1 MVKNMKNKKSLILDT
16 ARKRF
21 LHFGYAKTSLDEIAE
36 DLGIGKATI
45 YHYFKNK
52 EELFLHVVKQE
63 SSMLQRILIKSL
75 ETVKTPHEKLK
86 VFLQT
91 HFDFLAGRV
100 NIGRLSKDR
109 WKNMQP
115 LLDKGLKEFYGEQI
129 ILLRGIL
136 QEGMKDNSF
145 RPLDPKQ
152 VSIILLSI
160 LRSFLVP
167 GVVVEQSISQ
177 KKMVNTFLNIV
188 SSGLET

>member
-1 MVKNMKNKKSLILDT
+1 MKNKKTLILEI

-21 LHFGYAKTSLDEIAE
+21 LHFGYSKTSLEEIAE

-63 SSMLQRILIKSL
+63 SSTLRRILIKSL

-86 VFLQT
+86 LFLQT
-91 HFDFLAGRV
+91 HFDFLSGRV
-100 NIGRLSKDR
+100 NISHLTRER

-115 LLDKGLKEFYGEQI
+115 LLEKGLKEFYTEQLV
-129 ILLRGIL
+129 LLRGII
-136 QEGMKDNSF
+136 QEGIKDNSF

-152 VSIILLSI
+152 VSVLLLSL

-167 GVVVEQSISQ
+167 GIVVEKSFPQ

-188 SSGLET
+188 SYGLET